1 MKPSNQGLLEAEIN
15 FLVCSLCTLS
25 PNDKTFKFFNRKSR
39 LAFRLKKESLTLITI
54 DDLSHLREMLNRKS
68 LRQFSYQLLEPIIEE
83 GDVLEEFYLPPTPKL
98 DKNTILLKR
107 YLKKFKHTY
116 SRYFYCKLSNYN
128 TFPTDKE
135 INTLALKSL
144 ILLVGI

>member
-1 MKPSNQGLLEAEIN
+1 MQSSNHILLGAEIN

-25 PNDKTFKFFNRKSR
+25 PNDKTFKFFNRNSS
-39 LAFRLKKESLTLITI
+39 LTFGLKKESLTLITI
-54 DDLSHLREMLNRKS
+54 DDLSYLREMLNRKS

-83 GDVLEEFYLPPTPKL
+83 GDVLEKFYLSPAPKL

-107 YLKKFKHTY
+107 YLKKFKHNY